1 VFDGVKE
8 LVAGFFIV
16 TLLLGAT
23 TVVDEL
29 TDRHLV
35 PSYYYGPQY

>member
-1 VFDGVKE
+1 MKG
-8 LVAGFFIV
+8 LVSGFFIV

-29 TDRHLV
+29 TGRHLV
-35 PSYYYGPQY
+35 PSYYYGPEY

>member
-1 VFDGVKE
+1 VFDGVKG
-8 LVAGFFIV
+8 LVSGFFIV

-35 PSYYYGPQY
+35 PSYDGPEY

>member
-1 VFDGVKE
+1 MFDGVKG
-8 LVAGFFIV
+8 LVSGFFIV

-29 TDRHLV
+29 TDRRLV
-35 PSYYYGPQY
+35 PSYYGPEY